1 MIWST
6 EIHRLKYT
14 QKDQNLGLT
23 RIKEK
28 KNIRVGYDR
37 LSVEKDT

>member
-1 MIWST
+1 MMWST

-23 RIKEK
+23 RIDEE
-28 KNIRVGYDR
+28 NIRVGYDR
-37 LSVEKDT
+37 LSVKKDT